1 MLAFILGLIVGAFLG
16 ILLIALVSINKDDK
30 E

>member
-1 MLAFILGLIVGAFLG
+1 MLTFILGLIVGAFLG